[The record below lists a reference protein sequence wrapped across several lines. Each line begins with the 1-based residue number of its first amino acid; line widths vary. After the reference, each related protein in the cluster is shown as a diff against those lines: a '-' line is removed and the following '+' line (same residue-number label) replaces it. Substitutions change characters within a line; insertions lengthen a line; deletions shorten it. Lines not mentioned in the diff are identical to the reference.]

1 MKPKR
6 THWWLAGL
14 AFLLTA
20 PAVCLNLQLGFI
32 QPAVAQQYVSV
43 DYFYD
48 ALEPYGEWAWH
59 PAYGYVWVPED
70 VPDYWRPYTHGHWV
84 YTNAYGWYWQSYEPF
99 AWAVYHYGRWGYD
112 PDYGWF
118 WVPGDT
124 WAPAWVQWRYSD
136 EYVGWAPIGPGGR
149 GYAYARYNDDY
160 EDSYEPAVA
169 EAWVFVQPRFLTY
182 RGIAHY
188 SVPIADINI
197 AFLRT
202 TNVYRPTYQGGVVH
216 NFGIPRD
223 RVVSLTNRRI
233 ESYTVV
239 RVDRP
244 VGVAASTPYGGRG
257 IKVFAPSLAKGVEP
271 RRAPK
276 KFAQAPWQIETKTT
290 LKWTL
295 KEPPPQG
302 MAPSAAALQ
311 PVSKKVPPEAFK
323 PNLKKPFVSRNE
335 NLGQPSGPGGP
346 GGQRGH
352 KGKFG
357 PGGPGGQPWSD
368 DGQANIQGEPG
379 PGGPGGQRGHK
390 GKFGPGGPGGP
401 GQPWSD
407 DGQANIQGEPGPGGS
422 GGQRGHKG
430 KFGPGGPGGPGQPWS
445 DDGQANIQGEPGPGG
460 PGGQR
465 GHKGKFGP
473 GGPAASGQ
481 GQAEVQGGPSGP
493 GRDRKGKGKPEICK
507 DNPDLPTCAE
517 H

>member
-160 EDSYEPAVA
+160 EDFYEPAVA